1 MPNTKT
7 AEKAHRQNI
16 RRKIR
21 NVKQKDILR
30 ETIKEYKKLVV
41 DKKADAA
48 EKQLSVVFK
57 KLDKAAK
64 TNLIKKNTAS
74 RMKSRLSKKIVPSAK

>member
-7 AEKAHRQNI
+7 AEKASRQNT

-21 NVKQKDILR
+21 NVKQKDVLK
-30 ETIKEYKKLVV
+30 ESIKEYKKLVAGS
-41 DKKADAA
+41 KADAA
-48 EKQLSVVFK
+48 EKQLSTVFK

-64 TNLIKKNTAS
+64 TNIIKKNKAS
-74 RMKSRLSKKIVPSAK
+74 RLKSRLSKKIATPVK